1 MSHEMM
7 KNDTM
12 MSGSN
17 IVPWHRHPGSTTI
30 KGRANAHEVLKL
42 AGIDWKV
49 KKVPLMLADNSQII
63 LPDNVATV
71 REDDNT
77 ILGVVGSKYTVLQ
90 NEDALKVFEA
100 VAEKGDA
107 IFETAGSLFG
117 GKKVYISALIDGLI
131 RVGKGD
137 DVSKKYLLWAN
148 AHDGT
153 AAGSLRLTTVRVVCN
168 NTYTAALRE
177 NGRHVSIRHTGNAEK
192 MMEEATALLGIANK
206 RFLDMEA
213 AYNEMLKIQVSKEE
227 LREYLTKCFKK
238 VAPVSTDKQEKTQ
251 EEDAKEKVA
260 RAIPKIEDLFETG
273 NHFPEDAGS
282 LYRAFQSLTEWT
294 NHHRTS
300 KEQARSLNTKQDNEL
315 NSILFGQSADLNQI
329 AFKEAVK
336 MIGGSEARKM
346 ADAEANMVV
355 VGRKRK

>member
-42 AGIDWKV
+42 AGIDWNV
-49 KKVPLMLADNSQII
+49 KKVPLMLADGSDII
-63 LPDNVATV
+63 LDDHVSTV

-77 ILGVVGSKYTVLQ
+77 ILGVVGSNYKVIQ
-90 NEDALKVFEA
+90 NHEALKVFEA
-100 VAEKGDA
+100 VADKSDA

-153 AAGSLRLTTVRVVCN
+153 SAGSLRLTTVRVVCN

-177 NGRHVSIRHTGNAEK
+177 NGRHVSIRHTNNADK
-192 MMEEATALLGIANK
+192 LMEEATVLLGLANK

-213 AYNEMLKIQVSKEE
+213 AYNEMLKVEVNKED
-227 LREYLTKCFKK
+227 LRDYLTRCFKK
-238 VAPVSTDKQEKTQ
+238 VAPATTDKQDKTQ

-260 RAIPKIEDLFETG
+260 RAIPKIEELFETG
-273 NHFPEDAGS
+273 SHFPEDAS
-282 LYRAFQSLTEWT
+282 SIYRAFQSLTEWS
-294 NHHRTS
+294 NHHRTY
-300 KEQARSLNTKQDNEL
+300 KEQGRSLNTKQDNEL
-315 NSILFGQSADLNQI
+315 NSILFGQTATLNDV

-336 MIGGSEARKM
+336 MIGGTEARKLAA
-346 ADAEANMVV
+346 ADNQI
-355 VGRKRK
+355 KRR